1 MRPNIIKTSLSSALI
16 YTLTFFGSAYAVD
29 INIPGFTGTANHTVS
44 SGFSLRSADY
54 DCDLYTG
61 YTYTETNITVGLNT
75 TTRGNGQG
83 CRLTDTNLPYWT
95 DAWGNTA

>member
-1 MRPNIIKTSLSSALI
+1 MQLI
-16 YTLTFFGSAYAVD
+16 LTFQVLGLKPYCKLW
-29 INIPGFTGTANHTVS
+29 I
-44 SGFSLRSADY
+44 SLRSADY

-75 TTRGNGQG
+75 TARGNGQG

-95 DAWGNTA
+95 DAWETQHQNIIISWNTPTLMMEV